1 MQSPTGELVE
11 QAIRL
16 SFLVSNNEVEYEAML
31 SGLDLAL
38 ILAAARLEVKRDSQL
53 IFRQIQQEC
62 ETKDEH
68 MVLYLTMVKNT

>member
-38 ILAAARLEVKRDSQL
+38 NLPLPGWKLKEIL
-53 IFRQIQQEC
+53 
-62 ETKDEH
+62 
-68 MVLYLTMVKNT
+68 N